1 VNRRAACLGGFG
13 LTLGAVASV
22 LMGADVVAKTPE
34 IPEAVW
40 YSELPFSP
48 SLVGLNPGLVLE
60 LGIGQRGG
68 ERSPVAALRY
78 RMPDPVVRRY
88 RGRVAPA
95 IFLVAVDVGSGDVFE
110 GACQS
115 HDGPPAVFD
124 PTASPTP
131 SADGPALGGFVNVDV
146 LAHLGLPPHAG
157 RYLVLAWLD
166 EWVSAARLLDVPADP
181 RRVTSAL
188 RPSVST
194 TDAVSVLPAAAA
206 GTAIPGASL
215 SRSGPGKLLARW
227 SLADPSAVVMLG
239 YALDERR
246 LVWELLAMGRNAH
259 AKAGGV
265 EVNASAFLGT
275 ATRGAKAFLLVAG
288 GQAVAVLEGP

>member
-1 VNRRAACLGGFG
+1 
-13 LTLGAVASV
+13 
-22 LMGADVVAKTPE
+22 MGADVVADIPD

-40 YSELPFSP
+40 QSELPFSP
-48 SLVGLNPGLVLE
+48 KLAGLTPGLALE
-60 LGIGQRGG
+60 LGVGRRDG
-68 ERSPVAALRY
+68 ERRPVAALRY
-78 RMPDPVVRRY
+78 RVPDPVVRRY

-110 GACQS
+110 GACLG
-115 HDGPPAVFD
+115 HDRPPAVYD

-131 SADGPALGGFVNVDV
+131 SADGPALGGFVNVDIV
-146 LAHLGLPPHAG
+146 AHLGLPPHAG

-227 SLADPSAVVMLG
+227 SLTDPSAVVMLG

-265 EVNASAFLGT
+265 EVNASAFLGK
-275 ATRGAKAFLLVAG
+275 ATRGVKAFLLVAG
-288 GQAVAVLEGP
+288 GQAAAVLEGP

>member
-1 VNRRAACLGGFG
+1 
-13 LTLGAVASV
+13 
-22 LMGADVVAKTPE
+22 MGADVVADIPD

-40 YSELPFSP
+40 HSELPFSP
-48 SLVGLNPGLVLE
+48 TLAGVTPGLALE
-60 LGIGQRGG
+60 LGIGQRHG
-68 ERSPVAALRY
+68 ERRPIAALRY

-95 IFLVAVDVGSGDVFE
+95 IFVVAVDLGSGDVFE
-110 GACQS
+110 GACLG
-115 HDGPPAVFD
+115 HDRPPAAYD

-131 SADGPALGGFVNVDV
+131 SVDGPSMGGFVNVDV

-157 RYLVLAWLD
+157 RYLLLAWLD

-188 RPSVST
+188 RPSVSAA
-194 TDAVSVLPAAAA
+194 DAVSVLPAAAA
-206 GTAIPGASL
+206 GTAVPGVSL

-227 SLADPSAVVMLG
+227 SLVEPSAVVILG
-239 YALDERR
+239 YALEERR
-246 LVWELLAMGRNAH
+246 VVWELLALGRIAH

-265 EVNASAFLGT
+265 EVSANAFLGT
-275 ATRGAKAFLLVAG
+275 AAPISKAFLLVAG
-288 GQAVAVLEGP
+288 GQGVAVVEGP